1 MNLLTFFLS
10 WLVQTLASMRLVIV
24 TAIFA
29 AIGMIMFLLPPVPG
43 TPVYLGAGLLLT
55 STAEREWAPQE
66 YLDSKEVGLYFWMAA
81 AYAMVVAL
89 AIKLVACASWYKM
102 PCLRTPPR
110 LPPWWLQGPRPLL
123 PAPERA
129 LSSLEARGCLSSPA
143 QTRPQAEAVAPLQ
156 AARNAAFDMCG
167 MACGWLEMPF
177 WTFLGATV
185 LGKGFTKVTI
195 QCMVCITVTLS
206 LLLTLTLTLT
216 LTLKPS
222 PSP

>member
-102 PCLRTPPR
+102 PSCP
-110 LPPWWLQGPRPLL
+110 
-123 PAPERA
+123 
-129 LSSLEARGCLSSPA
+129 
-143 QTRPQAEAVAPLQ
+143 V
-156 AARNAAFDMCG
+156 
-167 MACGWLEMPF
+167 
-177 WTFLGATV
+177 
-185 LGKGFTKVTI
+185 
-195 QCMVCITVTLS
+195 
-206 LLLTLTLTLT
+206 
-216 LTLKPS
+216 
-222 PSP
+222 

>member
-1 MNLLTFFLS
+1 MRCRKALQVQLFEQTADVQTRQVLVMNLLTFFLS

-102 PCLRTPPR
+102 PSCP
-110 LPPWWLQGPRPLL
+110 
-123 PAPERA
+123 
-129 LSSLEARGCLSSPA
+129 
-143 QTRPQAEAVAPLQ
+143 V
-156 AARNAAFDMCG
+156 
-167 MACGWLEMPF
+167 
-177 WTFLGATV
+177 
-185 LGKGFTKVTI
+185 
-195 QCMVCITVTLS
+195 
-206 LLLTLTLTLT
+206 
-216 LTLKPS
+216 
-222 PSP
+222 